1 MANSLGPILKLISW
15 KLVNSRSRYLQ
26 AVKISFKVG
35 SSPQGHSLL
44 TAPCVETS
52 EGHSF
57 FCQKNFLGGD
67 KLFFQGNKIKYVNT

>member
-1 MANSLGPILKLISW
+1 M
-15 KLVNSRSRYLQ
+15 NSRSGYLQ

-67 KLFFQGNKIKYVNT
+67 KLFFQGNKIKHIVFITI